1 MSKYNLPMELGEN
14 TIPGKIMRKI
24 TPGSTVLE
32 FGCAEGRM
40 TRYMQEKLECKV
52 YIVELEKDAYKV
64 AVSYAQAGVCADAEL
79 LTWRDAFSEVTF
91 DYILFADVLEHLR
104 NPEKVLRC
112 AGELLKED
120 GSVLV
125 SIPNIGHGDILCNLY
140 QNHFRYTE
148 LGLLDNTHIH
158 FWGADDFAQFAADAG
173 LQVRELDGVSV
184 SLGETEQNPDLLSLP
199 IDLEAMLWNR
209 PYGDVYQFLFE
220 LKKVEQTGGETEKL
234 VSKIAQGRP
243 AKVYWDTGK
252 GFNEQETRTVEP
264 YITLDQRYIYSLN
277 DIPEH
282 CKALRLDPLEG
293 QGVYLQGV
301 SAAGDCGGLL
311 AEAANGVMTE
321 NGLLFTNTD
330 PQVLVCLSMPCRR
343 VKIEVR
349 NMLPICSQQVREFL
363 RNAYD
368 TCTALKEKERCLT
381 EELKSALEIQQQMQV
396 QITRAEEERAVLTQL
411 AETRRELLHQ
421 TEESAHR
428 QLRQLRES
436 HEQAINQLRES
447 HERTLSQLQE
457 RHEQE
462 QYQMQEECARQLHQ
476 KDERIEVLK
485 EQRADFREREEKFN
499 ATLKK
504 MSADSQVLVAQLQQ
518 EMERTRQLEEQY
530 AAISDAQCW
539 KLTAPIRK
547 ILDAV
552 KRTEVG
558 KLTHKAARCV
568 RMFGWQVT
576 LQKVWHYLQRSRLP
590 QDANDGNKC
599 FASIGELIQA
609 AKEQGGQVYGDF
621 SAMQMPEAS
630 GTRILLV
637 SHELNLTGA
646 PVALSYLAMSLK
658 KQGYFPMVAAPRDGA
673 LRETMGR
680 EGIPVI
686 VLKDLYQS
694 SVVLQ
699 SETLFEAVIVSTIV
713 GAPIICQLSGKKIP
727 VMWWIH
733 EAHASYHLGALA
745 AMPERL
751 ESNIFIYCG
760 GPYAASVLKQYRP
773 EYSVRELLYYV
784 PDYAAQ
790 LPETLSFQVK
800 NRDGKMV
807 FALVGMQE
815 ERKGQDVLAEAIR
828 RIEPSIRENCLFLF
842 VGRRHYIPI
851 REEIDSL
858 RSEYP
863 ENVQWI
869 EELGREDL
877 TSLYMQM
884 DCLVCASKD
893 DPMPIVVTEAMLMS
907 KIIIC
912 SENAGSAALLEQ
924 LNGGLIYRK
933 NDPDQLAKCLEHAYW
948 NRNNLTP
955 MQERARKTYERFFS
969 QDAFDSAVCGILQE
983 MHESRGKLLTY
994 DGTVSVVIPTYNA
1007 GGEMKPLIELLNAQ
1021 ENIGHVEIVVVDSG
1035 SKDGTAE
1042 TAESLGAVVIRIS
1055 QAEFSH
1061 SHARNLGAE
1070 RATGE
1075 YLLFMTQDAVP
1086 DGTLWICKLLQP
1098 ALKQEVVGISCR
1110 EKPKPD
1116 CDLLGRLSIWG
1127 HSEYMG
1133 ILSADRILS
1142 MPRQANYE
1150 SLRRNGQLNDVTC
1163 LVKKSIFEQ
1172 FRYRGDYAE
1181 DLDLGI
1187 RLIRAGYRLALLS
1200 SVQVIHSHTRPAIYH
1215 LKRSLV
1221 DVSTLQKILPDMP
1234 VDRVDQR
1241 AAMNRAVTGYCVAQI
1256 YVDYIEATCD
1266 VQETA
1271 EAFCQRM
1278 EQFFQQ
1284 TVAELRNARQEEIE
1298 KCLCRKTS
1306 YYDEELAKLLLRI
1319 WSLCKGEFQCDVTLA
1334 GDLIYFVTHTIPRY
1348 LEQTGQTL
1356 DASMKQ
1362 EISGVIFK
1370 RYGQLAGGLFAAY
1383 NLTHSKENNQF
1394 SQLIGEYWA
1403 GV

>member
-24 TPGSTVLE
+24 TPDSTVLE

-40 TRYMQEKLECKV
+40 TRYMQEKLGCKV
-52 YIVELEKDAYKV
+52 YIVEVDQDAYET
-64 AVSYAQAGVCADAEL
+64 AVSFAQAGVCTDAEL
-79 LTWRDAFSEVTF
+79 MTWQDAFAGVTF
-91 DYILFADVLEHLR
+91 DYILFADVLEHLH
-104 NPEKVLRC
+104 NPEKVLKC

-120 GSVLV
+120 GSILV
-125 SIPNIGHGDILCNLY
+125 SIPNICHSDVLCNLY
-140 QNHFRYTE
+140 QNHFQYTE

-158 FWGADDFAQFAADAG
+158 FWGADDFVKFAADVG

-184 SLGETEQNPDLLSLP
+184 PFGKTEQNPNLLSLP
-199 IDLEAMLWNR
+199 IDLEVLLWNR

-220 LKKVEQTGGETEKL
+220 LKKAEQFGGVAENL
-234 VSKIAQGRP
+234 VSKIVQVRP
-243 AKVYWDTGK
+243 AKVYWDTGR
-252 GFNEQETRTVEP
+252 GFNEQETRAVEP
-264 YITLDQRYIYSLN
+264 YITLDQRYIYAMD

-282 CKALRLDPLEG
+282 CKALRLDPVEG
-293 QGVYLQGV
+293 QSVYLQGV
-301 SAAGDCGGLL
+301 SAVGDCGELL
-311 AEAANGVMTE
+311 VEAANGIVTG
-321 NGLLFTNTD
+321 NGLMFTNTD

-363 RNAYD
+363 QSAYD
-368 TCTALKEKERCLT
+368 TCTALKEEKRCLS
-381 EELKSALEIQQQMQV
+381 EELKSVLEIQKQMQDR
-396 QITRAEEERAVLTQL
+396 ITRAEKEYAALAQL
-411 AETRRELLHQ
+411 AETRREQLHQ

-428 QLRQLRES
+428 QLR
-436 HEQAINQLRES
+436 QLRES

-462 QYQMQEECARQLHQ
+462 QYQIQEEYARQSHQ

-485 EQRADFREREEKFN
+485 EQREEFREREAKLN

-518 EMERTRQLEEQY
+518 EMERSRQIEEQY

-547 ILDAV
+547 ILDVV

-576 LQKVWHYLQRSRLP
+576 LKKIRHYLQRSRLP
-590 QDANDGNKC
+590 KNADDGDKC
-599 FASIGELIQA
+599 FETIVGFIQA
-609 AKEQGGQVYGDF
+609 AKDLGGQAYGDF
-621 SAMQMPEAS
+621 SAVQMPESA
-630 GTRILLV
+630 GKRILLV

-646 PVALSYLAMSLK
+646 PVALSYLAISLK
-658 KQGYFPMVAAPRDGA
+658 KQRYFPIVVAPRDGA

-694 SVVLQ
+694 KVVLQ
-699 SETLFEAVIVSTIV
+699 SEALFEAIIVSTIV

-733 EAHASYHLGALA
+733 EAYASYHPEALA

-751 ESNIFIYCG
+751 ESNIFTYCG

-773 EYSVRELLYYV
+773 EYSIRELLYYV

-790 LPETLSFQVK
+790 LPETLTFQVK
-800 NRDGKMV
+800 NRGGKMV

-815 ERKGQDVLAEAIR
+815 ERKGQDILTEAIR
-828 RIEPSIRENCLFLF
+828 NIDPSIRENCLFLF
-842 VGRRHYIPI
+842 VGRRHHIPI

-869 EELGREDL
+869 EELGRDEL

-924 LNGGLIYRK
+924 LNAGLIYRK
-933 NDPDQLAKCLEHAYW
+933 NDPQQLAKCLEHAYL
-948 NRNNLTP
+948 NRNNLIP

-983 MHESRGKLLTY
+983 MHESRGKLLAY

-1007 GGEMKPLIELLNAQ
+1007 GAEMKPLIELLNAQ
-1021 ENIGHVEIVVVDSG
+1021 ENIGHVEIVIVDSG
-1035 SKDGTAE
+1035 SRDGTAE
-1042 TAESLGAVVIRIS
+1042 TAESLGAVVIRIP

-1098 ALKQEVVGISCR
+1098 ALKQGVVGISCG
-1110 EKPKPD
+1110 EKPKPG
-1116 CDLLGRLSIWG
+1116 CDLLGRISIWG

-1133 ILSADRILS
+1133 ILSDDRILS
-1142 MPRQANYE
+1142 MPKQANYE

-1163 LVKKSIFEQ
+1163 LLKKSIFEQ
-1172 FRYRGDYAE
+1172 FWYRGDYAE

-1234 VDRVDQR
+1234 VDRVDQH
-1241 AAMNRAVTGYCVAQI
+1241 AVMNRAVTGYCVAQA

-1271 EAFCQRM
+1271 ETFCQRM

-1284 TVAELRNARQEEIE
+1284 TAAELRNARQEAIE
-1298 KCLCRKTS
+1298 KCLYRKS
-1306 YYDEELAKLLLRI
+1306 FYYDEELAKLLFRI
-1319 WSLCKGEFQCDVTLA
+1319 WSICKSEFQCDVTLA
-1334 GDLIYFVTHTIPRY
+1334 GDLIYFITHTIPRY

-1383 NLTHSKENNQF
+1383 GLTHTKENNQF

>member
-14 TIPGKIMRKI
+14 TIPGKIMQKI
-24 TPGSTVLE
+24 APGSTVLE

-40 TRYMQEKLECKV
+40 THYMQEKLGCKV
-52 YIVELEKDAYKV
+52 YIVEMDEDAYKT
-64 AVSYAQAGVCADAEL
+64 AASYAQAGVCTDADL
-79 LTWRDAFSEVTF
+79 LIWRDEFAGVIF

-104 NPEKVLRC
+104 NPEKVLKC
-112 AGELLKED
+112 AGELLKEE

-125 SIPNIGHGDILCNLY
+125 SIPNICHGDVLCNLY

-148 LGLLDNTHIH
+148 LGLLDNTHIR
-158 FWGADDFAQFAADAG
+158 FWGADDFVQFAAGAG
-173 LQVRELDGVSV
+173 FQAKELDGVSV
-184 SLGETEQNPDLLSLP
+184 SLGKTEQNPDLRSLP

-220 LKKVEQTGGETEKL
+220 LKKTEQAGGVTEDFT
-234 VSKIAQGRP
+234 SKISQVRP
-243 AKVYWDTGK
+243 AKVYWDTGN

-264 YITLDQRYIYSLN
+264 YITLDQRYIYTL
-277 DIPEH
+277 DGIPEH
-282 CKALRLDPLEG
+282 CRALRLDPLEG

-301 SAAGDCGGLL
+301 SAAGDCGRLV
-311 AEAANGVMTE
+311 AEAANGVVTG

-330 PQVLVCLSMPCRR
+330 PQVLVCLSTPCRR

-349 NMLPICSQQVREFL
+349 NMLLICSQQVREFL
-363 RNAYD
+363 QSAYD
-368 TCTALKEKERCLT
+368 TCTALIEKNHDLA
-381 EELKSALEIQQQMQV
+381 EELKSVLEIQKQV
-396 QITRAEEERAVLTQL
+396 QIQIMQVEKERVALTRL
-411 AETRRELLHQ
+411 AETRLELLHQ
-421 TEESAHR
+421 AEESAHL
-428 QLRQLRES
+428 QLTQME
-436 HEQAINQLRES
+436 
-447 HERTLSQLQE
+447 E
-457 RHEQE
+457 RHKREQCR
-462 QYQMQEECARQLHQ
+462 MQEDCARQLHQ
-476 KDERIEVLK
+476 KDARIEVLK

-504 MSADSQVLVAQLQQ
+504 MSSDSQVLVTQLQQ
-518 EMERTRQLEEQY
+518 EMKRSRQLEEQY
-530 AAISDAQCW
+530 VAISNAQCW

-547 ILDAV
+547 ILGAV
-552 KRTEVG
+552 KRTKVG
-558 KLTHKAARCV
+558 KLTYKTAQSV
-568 RMFGWQVT
+568 RLFGWQTT
-576 LQKVWHYLQRSRLP
+576 LQKAWQYFQRRRLP
-590 QDANDGNKC
+590 PDASEGNTC
-599 FASIGELIQA
+599 FSSIAELIQTV
-609 AKEQGGQVYGDF
+609 KDQGGQFFGDF
-621 SAMQMPEAS
+621 NAVRMHESSEK
-630 GTRILLV
+630 RILLV

-646 PVALSYLAMSLK
+646 PVALNYLTISLK
-658 KQGYFPMVAAPRDGA
+658 KLGYFPIIAAPRDGA
-673 LRETMGR
+673 LRETMVR
-680 EGIPVI
+680 EEIPVI

-694 SVVLQ
+694 TVVFQ
-699 SETLFEAVIVSTIV
+699 SKALFESVIVSTIV
-713 GAPIICQLSGKKIP
+713 GAPIIRQFSGEKIP

-733 EAHASYHLGALA
+733 EAHVSYHPDALA

-751 ESNIFIYCG
+751 GPNIFVYCG
-760 GPYAASVLKQYRP
+760 GPYATGVLKRYRP

-790 LPETLSFQVK
+790 LPKTLSFQVK
-800 NRDGKMV
+800 NRNGKMV

-828 RIEPSIRENCLFLF
+828 RIDPLIRENCLFLF
-842 VGRRHYIPI
+842 VGRQHYIPI

-924 LNGGLIYRK
+924 LNGGLIYQK
-933 NDPDQLAKCLEHAYW
+933 NDPDQLAKCLEHAYR

-983 MHESRGKLLTY
+983 MHESHRKLLTY

-1007 GGEMKPLIELLNAQ
+1007 GAEMKPLIELLNEQ

-1042 TAESLGAVVIRIS
+1042 TAESLGATVIRIP
-1055 QAEFSH
+1055 QTEFSH

-1070 RATGE
+1070 HTNGE
-1075 YLLFMTQDAVP
+1075 YLLFMTQDAIP
-1086 DGTLWICKLLQP
+1086 DGKLWICKLLQP
-1098 ALKQEVVGISCR
+1098 ALKQGVVGISCR

-1142 MPRQANYE
+1142 MPNQANYE

-1172 FRYRGDYAE
+1172 FWYRGDYAE

-1234 VDRVDQR
+1234 VDRVDQCM
-1241 AAMNRAVTGYCVAQI
+1241 AMNRAVTGYCVAQK

-1266 VQETA
+1266 VQETE

-1278 EQFFQQ
+1278 ERFFRQ
-1284 TVAELRNARQEEIE
+1284 TVAELRNAKQEEIE
-1298 KCLCRKTS
+1298 KCLFRKSS
-1306 YYDEELAKLLLRI
+1306 YYDEELSKLLLRI
-1319 WSLCKGEFQCDVTLA
+1319 WDLCKDEFQCDITLA

-1348 LEQTGQTL
+1348 LEQTGQSL
-1356 DASMKQ
+1356 DISMKQ
-1362 EISGVIFK
+1362 KISEVIFK
-1370 RYGQLAGGLFAAY
+1370 RYGQLVGGMFAAY
-1383 NLTHSKENNQF
+1383 GLTHSKENNQF
-1394 SQLIGEYWA
+1394 SQLIEEYWA